1 MPDSLIAGMQY
12 ALQTNIEKIDVND
25 PDLHQTIHPG
35 KAEALAQAAI
45 PSVLIGALIHL
56 AKQKEPS
63 AHIPDMDTVFAQKS
77 SNVVEAIANYAH
89 TTKEEAGAYISR
101 AIAVLNQMATDDHRG
116 EGVALMRAL
125 ENQQSD
131 ILKYLPSDLNIG
143 STLGIEL
150 IDDRTHK
157 MEGPLSSIANYFFI
171 EHIHNKKSDEALNN
185 EDGSIEGAADK
196 L

>member
-1 MPDSLIAGMQY
+1 MPDSLIAGMQH

-45 PSVLIGALIHL
+45 PSVLIGALIYL
-56 AKQKEPS
+56 AKQQEPS
-63 AHIPDMDTVFAQKS
+63 AYVPGMDTVFAQKS
-77 SNVVEAIANYAH
+77 PEIVQAIAQYAH
-89 TTKEEAGAYISR
+89 TSDDEAGAYISK
-101 AIAVLNQMATDDHRG
+101 AIAALNQIAAEDHRG
-116 EGVALMRAL
+116 EGPAFMKAL

-131 ILKYLPSDLNIG
+131 ILKYLPSDLNLG
-143 STLGIEL
+143 ATLGLNL

-157 MEGPLSSIANYFFI
+157 MEGPLSSIANYFFN
-171 EHIHNKKSDEALNN
+171 EHIHNKKSDESLNN